1 MKTTPVDNGASSYR
15 RFLDGDKSAFDDIMN
30 EHFYKLV
37 LFIDRYLSDICMAED
52 IAVDV
57 FTDLIVY
64 RHRYNFKT
72 NFKTYLYM
80 LAGSRAIDCIRH
92 NRVLTVEPLDENSA
106 STERDELFD
115 AVFEDERKKALYG
128 ALDVLPDNMRVAIHL
143 VYLEDMSYGQ
153 AAEVMH
159 LSRKK
164 IDNLLYGAKQKLREL
179 LGNDGEKW
187 L

>member
-1 MKTTPVDNGASSYR
+1 MKKTPLDNGASSYR
-15 RFLDGDKSAFDDIMN
+15 RFLDGDKNAFDDIMS

-37 LFIDRYLSDICMAED
+37 LFIDRYVGDIHQAED
-52 IAVDV
+52 IAMDV
-57 FTDLIVY
+57 FVYLIVH

-80 LAGSRAIDCIRH
+80 LAASRAIDYIRH
-92 NRVLTVEPLDENSA
+92 DRVLATQPLDDCNA
-106 STERDELFD
+106 ATERDELFD
-115 AVFEDERKKALYG
+115 AVFEGERKKALYDAIS
-128 ALDVLPDNMRVAIHL
+128 ALPEEMRAAVYL
-143 VYLEDMSYGQ
+143 VYFEGMSYDA

-159 LSRKK
+159 MSRKK
-164 IDNLLYGAKQKLREL
+164 VDNLLYRAKQKLCEL